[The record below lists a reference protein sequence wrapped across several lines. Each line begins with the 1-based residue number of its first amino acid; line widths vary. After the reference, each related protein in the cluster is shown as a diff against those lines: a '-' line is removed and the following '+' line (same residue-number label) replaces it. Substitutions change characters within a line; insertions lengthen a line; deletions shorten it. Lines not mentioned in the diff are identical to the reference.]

1 MTGRD
6 IKIIRR
12 ERGLTKVQLASLAGV
27 SRQSINRW
35 EREEDIEVKEEYEFF
50 ITEISKQLP
59 TIQNIVKG
67 RIEELR
73 QYGYAV

>member
-12 ERGLTKVQLASLAGV
+12 GRGLTKVQLASLAGV

-59 TIQNIVKG
+59 TIQNIVKS

-73 QYGYAV
+73 QYGYTV